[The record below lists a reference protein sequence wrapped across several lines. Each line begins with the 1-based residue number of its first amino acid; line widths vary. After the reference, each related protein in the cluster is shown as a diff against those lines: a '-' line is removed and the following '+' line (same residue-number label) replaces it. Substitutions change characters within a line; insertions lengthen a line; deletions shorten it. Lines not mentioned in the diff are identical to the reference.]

1 MRTHLQTIKKQKGDK
16 STMTV
21 IKKLPQ
27 VGRTTRV
34 IPSSDTTTFSGIT
47 RKPFILQE
55 IGTREDAETYRALRK
70 LFQMNKTYT
79 STLLNELDLD
89 ALQDLLEKQVFGN
102 RDVVC
107 SRAKKTGAPKK
118 NKADERRSVRRVKMW
133 DPMV

>member
-1 MRTHLQTIKKQKGDK
+1 
-16 STMTV
+16 MTV
-21 IKKLPQ
+21 NKKLPQ